1 MYFKLIKKQNMKITK
16 ELYNAAYLRNLS
28 PELVKMPNYAKYC
41 TILSE
46 ITKKEADYISV
57 YAELG
62 YHNTM
67 INFEKYLDEFKKLKE
82 DIINKYNLIPLGLS
96 TIDYNSSKDIIRSF
110 DGVYLGDNILIIFN
124 SRSLPSVI
132 YYIEDSVSDAI
143 EIFKMV
149 RDIYVPILTSER
161 SSKRCVRLLII
172 DPKDRNITEKTITI
186 ENNSPINQ
194 EKIYNSDLPN
204 KEIIKNIKSDQG
216 GFFIFHGIPGC
227 GKSTYIKYLIDTM
240 SKKDINFYIVPQ
252 DIMLGYPELFRKF
265 LLENTDVQNKIFIL
279 EDCER
284 LIQDRT
290 KGSAGNSM
298 FLSEILNLSD
308 GILGDLLKAKFICTF
323 NTDLTNIDKALLRKG
338 RLLMKYE
345 FKPLYGEKLYDLAKD
360 LKIENLEKKEMSLA
374 EIFNHNEDNGF
385 TDEERKRIGF

>member
-1 MYFKLIKKQNMKITK
+1 MKITK
-16 ELYNAAYLRNLS
+16 ELYNAAYLKNLS

-67 INFEKYLDEFKKLKE
+67 INFEKYLDEFYKLKE

-110 DGVYLGDNILIIFN
+110 NGVYLGDNILIIFN

-132 YYIEDSVSDAI
+132 YYIEDSVSDTI

-161 SSKRCVRLLII
+161 SSKRCVRLLTI
-172 DPKDRNITEKTITI
+172 DPKNRNITEKTITI

-194 EKIYNSDLPN
+194 EKIYNSDLPH

-252 DIMLGYPELFRKF
+252 EIMLGYPELFRKF

-323 NTDLTNIDKALLRKG
+323 NCDLTKIDPALLRKG

-345 FKPLYGEKLYDLAKD
+345 FKPLVGDRLYELAKE
-360 LKIENLEKKEMSLA
+360 LNLDEVNSSGMTLA
-374 EIFNHNEDNGF
+374 ELYNAKITNEIK
-385 TDEERKRIGF
+385 TVETKKIGF

>member
-1 MYFKLIKKQNMKITK
+1 MKITK
-16 ELYNAAYLRNLS
+16 ELYNAAYLKNLS

-67 INFEKYLDEFKKLKE
+67 INFEKYLDEFYKLKE

-110 DGVYLGDNILIIFN
+110 NGVYLGDNILIIFN

-172 DPKDRNITEKTITI
+172 DPKNRNITEKTITI

-194 EKIYNSDLPN
+194 EKIYNSDLPH

-279 EDCER
+279 EDCEKIITSR
-284 LIQDRT
+284 D
-290 KGSAGNSM
+290 KAGGNNSIV
-298 FLSEILNLSD
+298 LSELLNISD
-308 GILGDLLKAKFICTF
+308 GILGDFLKAKFICTF

>member
-1 MYFKLIKKQNMKITK
+1 MKITK
-16 ELYNAAYLRNLS
+16 ELFNAAYLKNLS

-96 TIDYNSSKDIIRSF
+96 TIDYNSSKDIIKSF

-132 YYIEDSVSDAI
+132 YYIEDSVSDTI

-161 SSKRCVRLLII
+161 SSKRCVRLLTI

-194 EKIYNSDLPN
+194 EKIYNSDLPH

-279 EDCER
+279 EDCEKIITSR
-284 LIQDRT
+284 D
-290 KGSAGNSM
+290 KDGGNNSIV
-298 FLSEILNLSD
+298 LSELLNISD
-308 GILGDLLKAKFICTF
+308 GILGDFLKAKFICTF

>member
-1 MYFKLIKKQNMKITK
+1 MKITK
-16 ELYNAAYLRNLS
+16 ELYNAAYLKNLS

-67 INFEKYLDEFKKLKE
+67 INFEKYLDEFKKLKK

-96 TIDYNSSKDIIRSF
+96 TIDYNSSKDTIRSY

-216 GFFIFHGIPGC
+216 GFFIFHGKPGC
-227 GKSTYIKYLIDTM
+227 GKSTYLKYLIETL
-240 SKKDINFYIVPQ
+240 SKNVNFFIVPQ
-252 DIMLGYPELFRKF
+252 EIILGCPQQFRRFIISRAMCEK
-265 LLENTDVQNKIFIL
+265 NNNVFIL
-279 EDCER
+279 EDCEKIITSR
-284 LIQDRT
+284 D
-290 KGSAGNSM
+290 KAGGNNSIV
-298 FLSEILNLSD
+298 LSELLNISD
-308 GILGDLLKAKFICTF
+308 GILGDFLKAKFICTF

>member
-1 MYFKLIKKQNMKITK
+1 MKITK
-16 ELYNAAYLRNLS
+16 ELYNAAYLKNLS

-96 TIDYNSSKDIIRSF
+96 TIDYNSSKDIIKSF

-132 YYIEDSVSDAI
+132 YYIEDSVSDTI

-161 SSKRCVRLLII
+161 SSKRCVRLLTI

-194 EKIYNSDLPN
+194 EKIYNSDLPH

-265 LLENTDVQNKIFIL
+265 LLENTDVQNKIFI
-279 EDCER
+279 
-284 LIQDRT
+284 
-290 KGSAGNSM
+290 
-298 FLSEILNLSD
+298 
-308 GILGDLLKAKFICTF
+308 
-323 NTDLTNIDKALLRKG
+323 
-338 RLLMKYE
+338 
-345 FKPLYGEKLYDLAKD
+345 
-360 LKIENLEKKEMSLA
+360 
-374 EIFNHNEDNGF
+374 
-385 TDEERKRIGF
+385 RIGW